1 MSLVTHVRK
10 MARNNA
16 WSNYRLHEACARLSP
31 EEFRAERTSFFPSLE
46 ATLNHILAVD
56 HYYIDALEGG
66 GRGPAAFFDF
76 RPFAEIGALRVA
88 QGESDRRLMA
98 FCDAQTVDSLR
109 RTVITDRG
117 KAGRIEET
125 VSDLLAHLF
134 VHQIHHRGQAHAML
148 SGTSVKPPQLDEYF
162 LVFDRE
168 VRAADL
174 AALELEGPENVR

>member
-1 MSLVTHVRK
+1 M
-10 MARNNA
+10 
-16 WSNYRLHEACARLSP
+16 
-31 EEFRAERTSFFPSLE
+31 
-46 ATLNHILAVD
+46 
-56 HYYIDALEGG
+56 
-66 GRGPAAFFDF
+66 
-76 RPFAEIGALRVA
+76 A

-168 VRAADL
+168 VRAHDL
-174 AALELEGPENVR
+174 AALELEGPEDVR